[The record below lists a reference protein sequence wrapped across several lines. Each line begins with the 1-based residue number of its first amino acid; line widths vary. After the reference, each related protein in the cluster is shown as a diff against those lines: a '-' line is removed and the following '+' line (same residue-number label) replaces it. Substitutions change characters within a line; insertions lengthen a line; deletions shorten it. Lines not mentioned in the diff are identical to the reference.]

1 MTERRQPLFFLFM
14 RRLLALCDAIDR
26 TLAAAGRAAGWLF
39 LAATAVICV
48 DVATRKFGYQVPGF
62 GSTRLQELEWHL
74 HAALFS
80 LWLGAA
86 YVRNAHV
93 RIDTAV
99 SRLGARALAWLEIAG
114 CVVFALPFCLVA
126 LRYGVEFAWTAWVRG
141 EASVSPSGLPWRWIP
156 KAILA
161 AGLALLAAAVV
172 SVALRR
178 FAHLKEKVR

>member
-1 MTERRQPLFFLFM
+1 M
-14 RRLLALCDAIDR
+14 RALLRLCDAIDR
-26 TLAAAGRAAGWLF
+26 TLGAVGRAAGWLF
-39 LAATAVICV
+39 VVATATICL
-48 DVATRKFGYQVPGF
+48 DVATRKFGVQLPGL

-93 RIDTAV
+93 RIDTLV
-99 SRLGARALAWLEIAG
+99 GRLSPRTLARLEIAG

-161 AGLALLAAAVV
+161 SGLALLALAVV

-178 FAHLKEKVR
+178 LAELREAAR

>member
-1 MTERRQPLFFLFM
+1 M

-26 TLAAAGRAAGWLF
+26 TLAAVARAASWLF
-39 LAATAVICV
+39 LAATAVICF

-93 RIDTAV
+93 RIDIAV
-99 SRLGARALAWLEIAG
+99 SGLGPRVLAWLELAG
-114 CVVFALPFCLVA
+114 CLVFALPFCLVA
-126 LRYGVEFAWTAWVRG
+126 LRYGTEFAWTAWIRG
-141 EASVSPSGLPWRWIP
+141 EASVSPSGLPWRWVP

-161 AGLALLAAAVV
+161 AGLALLAAAAV

-178 FAHLKEKVR
+178 FAQLQGKAR